1 MRREQYERGLPG
13 YHDVLARLTGA
24 PSGRS
29 ALTLRLWLASIG
41 FVLWVA
47 AAVIMFLFIPNAA
60 WLGWI
65 LVVFAVL
72 AAVNVGW
79 VAYRKL
85 RGEPG

>member
-1 MRREQYERGLPG
+1 M
-13 YHDVLARLTGA
+13 LARLTGA

-29 ALTLRLWLASIG
+29 ALTLRLWLAGLG
-41 FVLWVA
+41 FVLLA
-47 AAVIMFLFIPNAA
+47 AATVVAFVFVPDRP

-65 LVVFAVL
+65 LALFAL
-72 AAVNVGW
+72 IAAANIAW